1 MHPTLTEAL
10 RARARK
16 RARRG
21 AWLRV
26 LALTVSLLLPTT
38 PAAGVVPSLAPALA
52 SELPALEY
60 DPLESAARP
69 TSRPAP
75 PLRPAP
81 AAPGHP
87 HSPRPAP
94 ASPSPHP
101 PYAPH
106 PLRSVVLR
114 C

>member
-26 LALTVSLLLPTT
+26 LALTVALLLPTT
-38 PAAGVVPSLAPALA
+38 PAAGVPSLAPALA
-52 SELPALEY
+52 SELPAAEH

-69 TSRPAP
+69 ISRPAP

-81 AAPGHP
+81 AVPGRH
-87 HSPRPAP
+87 HGPRPAL

-101 PYAPH
+101 AYAPH

>member
-1 MHPTLTEAL
+1 M
-10 RARARK
+10 
-16 RARRG
+16 
-21 AWLRV
+21 
-26 LALTVSLLLPTT
+26 LALTVALLLPTT
-38 PAAGVVPSLAPALA
+38 PAAGAPSFAPALA
-52 SELPALEY
+52 SELPAAEY

-69 TSRPAP
+69 ASRPAP

-81 AAPGHP
+81 AAPVRHHG
-87 HSPRPAP
+87 PRPAP
-94 ASPSPHP
+94 APPSPHP

>member
-1 MHPTLTEAL
+1 
-10 RARARK
+10 
-16 RARRG
+16 
-21 AWLRV
+21 V
-26 LALTVSLLLPTT
+26 LALTVALLLPTT
-38 PAAGVVPSLAPALA
+38 PAVGVPSLAPAPA
-52 SELPALEY
+52 SELPAAEY
-60 DPLESAARP
+60 DPLDSAARP

-81 AAPGHP
+81 TAPGHR
-87 HSPRPAP
+87 HSARPAP
-94 ASPSPHP
+94 ASPSTHP